1 MDQRNSK
8 AWKPLRVFP
17 WHPVQTLTMGLV
29 LTQPV
34 SPTPWTRP
42 QRSHSQNFQ
51 LQSDNQKRIWVL
63 KWPKDIK
70 VMIKDSYF
78 RLIQNSRFFLGSWKS
93 TWKILSLGPLFGFS
107 GFLGDFLEFSA
118 TSLRGHIW
126 KLTLVR
132 PDKFITYQAYL
143 IRLQHHSRQRA
154 DYRANQGQKS
164 TSVRIDQL
172 LMEYTVTGKGARDA
186 PFSVKCKKN
195 NSLKILSHSKTDGKV
210 FLVVGILSFKWSMYV
225 FDMGP

>member
-1 MDQRNSK
+1 MTK
-8 AWKPLRVFP
+8 
-17 WHPVQTLTMGLV
+17 G
-29 LTQPV
+29 
-34 SPTPWTRP
+34 
-42 QRSHSQNFQ
+42 
-51 LQSDNQKRIWVL
+51 
-63 KWPKDIK
+63 
-70 VMIKDSYF
+70 Y
-78 RLIQNSRFFLGSWKS
+78 QNSDKGFKFSVDPEFRISSWLM
-93 TWKILSLGPLFGFS
+93 KIYMKNSVHRALVWILRL
-107 GFLGDFLEFSA
+107 LGDFLEFSA

-195 NSLKILSHSKTDGKV
+195 NSLKILSYSKTGWQSGLVSFLSSDQCMFLTWAHSTMFKFSLLAHLLQMLLGSKMKYHINSNFCPDHQDGRWIIKA
-210 FLVVGILSFKWSMYV
+210 LNANQY
-225 FDMGP
+225 